1 MSDEAK
7 LKAKVERTKAAWQP
21 RASRPLTDEDVRQID
36 SNCTGFVRVLLDWVR
51 TEQDRKSAGVETPP
65 SPDEAKP

>member
-7 LKAKVERTKAAWQP
+7 LKARMDRTKAAWQP
-21 RASRPLTDEDVRQID
+21 RAARQLTDEDARQID

-51 TEQDRKSAGVETPP
+51 AEQARKASEAANLPP
-65 SPDEAKP
+65 EVRP